1 MLNFT
6 RYKTMENSISEI
18 ASLWDRILLKIKG
31 KINDSIVFDSF
42 FEGSYIY
49 SITGNQMLVVV
60 NSNIAATILSSK
72 YKDMIDGVVKDVTES
87 NYEIRFIVEDEIK
100 KTIEAKPVKPAYF
113 ADAQLNKDFKLSNFV
128 VGPSNREAYQA
139 ALMVTQNPGK
149 LYNPVL
155 IYGDS
160 GLGKTHL
167 LNAIGNGINE
177 KFPSLRVLY
186 VTAQDFFNEYLKYV
200 SGDKEGTSIVDWFK
214 QNVDVLLIDDVQFL
228 TNKQKTEE
236 TFFAIYSNFYAAGKQ
251 VVLTADQH
259 PKLLNGLD
267 ERLKTRFVGGLP
279 LSIKTPEKETCEAI
293 LRLRIEANGLNVND
307 FDPAVITY
315 FAGKFSS
322 NIRELEGALDRLL
335 FYIVSIKPT
344 KHVDLETAMASVD
357 SLVDVQDDQ
366 TKLSEDKII
375 NAVANYYNLASYQLT
390 GRIRTS
396 QIALARHIAMYL
408 IRDLLDVPFTKIGET
423 FGGKDHATVMNG
435 VNKVEKSLKDD
446 KELQK
451 AIAELKSRLKA

>member
-1 MLNFT
+1 
-6 RYKTMENSISEI
+6 
-18 ASLWDRILLKIKG
+18 
-31 KINDSIVFDSF
+31 
-42 FEGSYIY
+42 
-49 SITGNQMLVVV
+49 
-60 NSNIAATILSSK
+60 
-72 YKDMIDGVVKDVTES
+72 MI
-87 NYEIRFIVEDEIK
+87 
-100 KTIEAKPVKPAYF
+100 
-113 ADAQLNKDFKLSNFV
+113 
-128 VGPSNREAYQA
+128 
-139 ALMVTQNPGK
+139 
-149 LYNPVL
+149 
-155 IYGDS
+155 
-160 GLGKTHL
+160 
-167 LNAIGNGINE
+167 
-177 KFPSLRVLY
+177 
-186 VTAQDFFNEYLKYV
+186 
-200 SGDKEGTSIVDWFK
+200 
-214 QNVDVLLIDDVQFL
+214 
-228 TNKQKTEE
+228 
-236 TFFAIYSNFYAAGKQ
+236 
-251 VVLTADQH
+251 
-259 PKLLNGLD
+259 
-267 ERLKTRFVGGLP
+267 
-279 LSIKTPEKETCEAI
+279 
-293 LRLRIEANGLNVND
+293 

-390 GRIRTS
+390 GKIRTS